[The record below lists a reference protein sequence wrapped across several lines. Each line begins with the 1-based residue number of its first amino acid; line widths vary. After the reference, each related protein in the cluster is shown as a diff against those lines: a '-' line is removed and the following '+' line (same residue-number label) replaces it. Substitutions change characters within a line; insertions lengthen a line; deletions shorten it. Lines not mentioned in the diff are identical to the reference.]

1 MNIKNKKIKNLNFA
15 FFGTSELSVKIL
27 DKLIENGYVPSLVV
41 TAPDKPK
48 GRKMIMTPLSVK
60 VFAQKHN
67 LKIIQPE
74 RLAVKPPSGGL
85 TAKSFDLFV
94 VAAYGKIIPK
104 SILDIPKFGILNVH
118 PSLLPKFR
126 GPSPIQSF
134 ILSGEEKTGVTIM
147 LMDEQVDHGSI
158 LSISK
163 IKSKISNLPAGK
175 AGLNSEQLEE
185 KLAELGGQM
194 LVDTIPK
201 WINGEIKAKEQDH
214 SQATFTKKINKE
226 DGLVDLEKDNPEIIY
241 RKFLAFQSWPGIYYF
256 TEKNNQKVRVII
268 TDMEFQ
274 NGHLLIKK
282 VKPESK
288 NEMEYEK
295 FMKL

>member
-1 MNIKNKKIKNLNFA
+1 MTNKNLNFA
-15 FFGTSELSVKIL
+15 FFGTSELSVTVLDIL
-27 DKLIENGYVPSLVV
+27 IKNGYVPDLVITV
-41 TAPDKPK
+41 PDKPQ
-48 GRKMIMTPLSVK
+48 GRKMIMTPPPVK
-60 VFAQKHN
+60 VFAQSHD
-67 LKIIQPE
+67 LKIAQPDS
-74 RLAVKPPSGGL
+74 LL
-85 TAKSFDLFV
+85 TYNLQPTTYNLFV
-94 VAAYGKIIPK
+94 VASYGKIIPK
-104 SILDIPKFGILNVH
+104 SILDIPKFGTLNVH

-147 LMDEQVDHGSI
+147 LMDEQVDHGPI
-158 LSISK
+158 LAQHNLEAKLPSALGSLASK
-163 IKSKISNLPAGK
+163 L
-175 AGLNSEQLEE
+175 LNSKQLEE

-241 RKFLAFQSWPGIYYF
+241 RKFLAFQPWPGIYCF
-256 TEKNNQKVRVII
+256 AQKNNQKFRVII
-268 TDMEFQ
+268 TDMEMSESGQ
-274 NGHLLIKK
+274 LKIKK

-295 FMKL
+295 FMKS